1 MSDRRFDPRP
11 GIIILLIALI
21 VGGGIWWWAENR
33 HRFYPKRWG
42 EVVPGSIYRSG
53 QLHRDLVEQTL
64 RDHGVDVV
72 VCLRPHE
79 ADHPDHLAERE
90 AVKAMGIEM
99 TELDLVGDGTGDLD
113 HYVTALK
120 TMHERTSDGQQVLV
134 HCAAGAYRTG
144 VAVAYYRLL
153 VQGADPATIPD
164 ELRAYGWRDKSDDR
178 LMPYLDEH
186 MEEMAKR
193 LQEVGVIEVVPDPLP
208 RIPGS

>member
-1 MSDRRFDPRP
+1 M
-11 GIIILLIALI
+11 
-21 VGGGIWWWAENR
+21 
-33 HRFYPKRWG
+33 KRIT
-42 EVVPGSIYRSG
+42 P
-53 QLHRDLVEQTL
+53 T
-64 RDHGVDVV
+64 
-72 VCLRPHE
+72 
-79 ADHPDHLAERE
+79 HLAERE

-113 HYVTALK
+113 HYVTAVK

-186 MEEMAKR
+186 MEEMARR
-193 LQEVGVIEVVPDPLP
+193 LQDIGVIEVVPDPLP